1 MLDCVAHSFF
11 QGRCLNTAC
20 SIRSI
25 LDGTA
30 LILAIANLGIL
41 RLART
46 FALTGLA
53 TLASAHMKMA
63 NPVPFN
69 QAKLNNGPLEPNGSN
84 FPCKFGDAY
93 AYATDASNVYAQGST
108 QKLEFIGQAV
118 HGGGSCQ
125 VSVTTDV
132 QPTKKSVWKV
142 IKSIEGGCPAKNMDG
157 NAGNNADAKN
167 PFTYDFT
174 IPKELASGNYTLAW
188 TWFNRIGNR
197 EMYMNCA
204 PLTVTGSGG
213 SQSFVDGL
221 PDMFVANVGNG
232 CGTVDSKDVK
242 FPNPGKD
249 VDNFGAAG
257 NAAAPTGGCQAG
269 NGGSGGGSGSGSGNP
284 ASSTSGPVSP
294 SSQPTTHAPAS
305 QPTTAPLPDA
315 PKDSCA
321 SSVPGGV
328 FIQSQP
334 SGPAQTQPQQTQP
347 QQTQPQQTQP
357 QQTQPQQTG
366 PVVASA
372 SIAKPT
378 PINGSS
384 PAPTDG
390 PGNSGSSPS
399 GSFSAGMACSSEG
412 AWNCIGGTSFQRC
425 ASGMWSAAQP
435 VAAGTSCTPGQASQ
449 LKVAAKQKRTH
460 RRAIRFAA

>member
-1 MLDCVAHSFF
+1 MY
-11 QGRCLNTAC
+11 TK
-20 SIRSI
+20 
-25 LDGTA
+25 
-30 LILAIANLGIL
+30 
-41 RLART
+41 T

-69 QAKLNNGPLEPNGSN
+69 QAKLNNGPLEASGSN

-93 AYATDASNVYAQGST
+93 TYALDASNVYAQGST

-125 VSVTTDV
+125 VAVTVDV

-167 PFTYDFT
+167 PFIYDFT

-213 SQSFVDGL
+213 SQSFVNGL
-221 PDMFVANVGNG
+221 PDMFVANIGNG

-269 NGGSGGGSGSGSGNP
+269 NGGGDGGGSGSGSGSGNP

-294 SSQPTTHAPAS
+294 PSEPTTHAPAPE
-305 QPTTAPLPDA
+305 PTTAPLPDA
-315 PKDSCA
+315 PKDSCK
-321 SSVPGGV
+321 SSIPGGV
-328 FIQSQP
+328 FVQSKP
-334 SGPAQTQPQQTQP
+334 SEPAQTQPQQT
-347 QQTQPQQTQP
+347 
-357 QQTQPQQTG
+357 G
-366 PVVASA
+366 PIVTSA
-372 SIAKPT
+372 SIATPT

-384 PAPTDG
+384 PAPSNGTG
-390 PGNSGSSPS
+390 SGSSSS

-449 LKVAAKQKRTH
+449 LKLAAKQKRFH

>member
-1 MLDCVAHSFF
+1 MY
-11 QGRCLNTAC
+11 TK
-20 SIRSI
+20 
-25 LDGTA
+25 
-30 LILAIANLGIL
+30 
-41 RLART
+41 T

-69 QAKLNNGPLEPNGSN
+69 QAKLNNSPLEASGSN

-93 AYATDASNVYAQGST
+93 AYAPDASNVYAQGST

-132 QPTKKSVWKV
+132 QPTKKSAWKV
-142 IKSIEGGCPAKNMDG
+142 IKSIEGGCPAKNTPG
-157 NAGNNADAKN
+157 NAGDNADAKS

-249 VDNFGAAG
+249 VDNFGVAG
-257 NAAAPTGGCQAG
+257 DAAAPTGGCQAG
-269 NGGSGGGSGSGSGNP
+269 NGGGSGSGSGNP
-284 ASSTSGPVSP
+284 ASSISGPVSP
-294 SSQPTTHAPAS
+294 PSEPTTHAPAPE
-305 QPTTAPLPDA
+305 PTTAPLPDA
-315 PKDSCA
+315 PKDSCKT
-321 SSVPGGV
+321 SVPGGV
-328 FIQSQP
+328 FVQSQP
-334 SGPAQTQPQQTQP
+334 SEPAQTQPQQTGP
-347 QQTQPQQTQP
+347 AQTQSQKIVFVT
-357 QQTQPQQTG
+357 
-366 PVVASA
+366 SA

-378 PINGSS
+378 AVNGSS
-384 PAPTDG
+384 PAPSNG
-390 PGNSGSSPS
+390 PDSGSSPS
-399 GSFSAGMACSSEG
+399 GSFSAGTACSPEG
-412 AWNCIGGTSFQRC
+412 SWNCIGGTTFQRC

-435 VAAGTSCTPGQASQ
+435 VAPGTSCTPGQASQ
-449 LKVAAKQKRTH
+449 LKVAAKQKRTP